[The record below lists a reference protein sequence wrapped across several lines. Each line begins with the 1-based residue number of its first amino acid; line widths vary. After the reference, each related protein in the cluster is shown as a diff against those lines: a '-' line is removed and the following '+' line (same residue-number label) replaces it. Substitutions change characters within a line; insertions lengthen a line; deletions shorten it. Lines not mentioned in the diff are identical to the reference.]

1 LPVQNQEMRDF
12 LGPGNMKN
20 AGRSTGEMPE
30 DRPA

>member
-1 LPVQNQEMRDF
+1 MRDF